1 MNSPALRLYVDSGF
15 MSPYAM
21 SAFVAL
27 HEKGADV
34 EIATVDLA
42 AEENREPDYANLS
55 LTRRVPTLIHGDF
68 SLSESSAITEYVDE
82 VLPGAPLYPVGA
94 RERARARQLQA
105 WLRSDL
111 MPLRAERSTEVVFRA
126 PVATALSPEARRAAD
141 TLFAVADRLIASDD
155 ADIFGAWSI
164 VDLDLAIMLS
174 RLVRNDDPV
183 PDKLAAWTR
192 RQWARPSARRWI
204 DLDRP
209 G

>member
-1 MNSPALRLYVDSGF
+1 MTAADLRLFVDSRF

-27 HEKGADV
+27 HEKGAAFDV
-34 EIATVDLA
+34 VTVDLDA
-42 AEENREPDYANLS
+42 QENREPDFANLS
-55 LTRRVPTLIHGDF
+55 LTRRVPTLLHGDY
-68 SLSESSAITEYVDE
+68 SLSESSAITEYLDE
-82 VLPGAPLYPVGA
+82 VLPGAPLYPTAA
-94 RERARARQLQA
+94 RAKARARQLQA

-111 MPLRAERSTEVVFRA
+111 MALRAERSTEVVFCA
-126 PVATALSPEARRAAD
+126 PVEAALSPEARRAAD
-141 TLFAVADRLIASDD
+141 TLCAVADSLLASD
-155 ADIFGAWSI
+155 ADDLFGDWSI

-183 PDKLAAWTR
+183 PDKLVAWTR

-204 DLDRP
+204 ERDRA

>member
-1 MNSPALRLYVDSGF
+1 MTSPALRLYVDSRF

-27 HEKGADV
+27 HEKGAAFDIV
-34 EIATVDLA
+34 GIDLE

-68 SLSESSAITEYVDE
+68 SLSESSAITEYIDE
-82 VLPGAPLYPVGA
+82 VLPGNRLYPA
-94 RERARARQLQA
+94 DPRERARARQLQA

-111 MPLRAERSTEVVFRA
+111 MALRAERSTEVVFCA
-126 PVATALSPEARRAAD
+126 PVDTALTPEARRATD
-141 TLFAVADRLIASDD
+141 TLFAVADALIATDA

-164 VDLDLAIMLS
+164 ADLDLAIMLS

-192 RQWARPSARRWI
+192 RQWSRPSARRWI
-204 DLDRP
+204 EMERP